1 MFSMAIHYSK
11 GRSDLSHVC
20 YTAPFPSPGRLT
32 EAYDELGNRY
42 VIPPYCLNKPTNMLE
57 NSDEQT
63 VSSSQSNSLRQ
74 RKAEGEDDRP
84 KSPVMT
90 MTVKVRLSTQPK
102 DIKVSV
108 LATDRV
114 RDLKRKLQELHHV
127 DRRRVTMLYS
137 GRVLNNSTLLKD
149 LDIPKGF
156 VIQAIVS

>member
-1 MFSMAIHYSK
+1 MFATHNC
-11 GRSDLSHVC
+11 LC
-20 YTAPFPSPGRLT
+20 TAPFSSPGHLT

-42 VIPPYCLNKPTNMLE
+42 VIPPYCLNKPTNMLDP
-57 NSDEQT
+57 SDDQT

-74 RKAEGEDDRP
+74 RKAVAEGEEDRP

-90 MTVKVRLSTQPK
+90 MTVKVRLSTRPK

-156 VIQAIVS
+156 VIQAIVT